1 MTTPVLGGVTLP
13 EPSEYRAKVGYRGA
27 GRVMADGSV
36 AYDLI
41 STTAK
46 SEWTL
51 TWPAL
56 TTAQRATV
64 ASAFDTVKNSSA
76 AFTSLEG
83 TSTNV
88 TRLPEQDTIE
98 FEAVQTRNGPR
109 WRCTL
114 VLREV

>member
-1 MTTPVLGGVTLP
+1 MTTPILGGVTLP

-36 AYDLI
+36 AYDLY
-41 STTAK
+41 STSAK
-46 SEWTL
+46 TEWTL

-64 ASAFDTVKNSSA
+64 ASAYDTIKNSSA

-83 TSTNV
+83 TVTTV
-88 TRLPEQDTIE
+88 TRLPEQDTLE
-98 FEAVQTRNGPR
+98 FEAIQTRNGPR
-109 WRCTL
+109 WRCTM